1 MNKPEPAPVD
11 PNEALSLALQVVSE
25 ERFPIFATIDNDQPR
40 LRPVA
45 PVRTSGF
52 TVWIANLKQYHKTQ
66 EIAANPQVE
75 LCYVNDNHDQVRL
88 TGRAFVA
95 TDSELLQ
102 EIWESNPLL
111 QHYLGSADN
120 PNLIV
125 YRVEPTQVRYMREWA
140 LQYHDVTC

>member
-1 MNKPEPAPVD
+1 M
-11 PNEALSLALQVVSE
+11 
-25 ERFPIFATIDNDQPR
+25 
-40 LRPVA
+40 
-45 PVRTSGF
+45 
-52 TVWIANLKQYHKTQ
+52 WIANLKQYHKTQ

-88 TGRAFVA
+88 TGRAFVE

>member
-11 PNEALSLALQVVSE
+11 PNEAPSLALKVVSE
-25 ERFPIFATIDNDQPR
+25 DRFPILATIDNDQPR
-40 LRPVA
+40 LRPVS

-88 TGRAFVA
+88 TGRAFVE

-140 LQYHDVTC
+140 LQYHDVPC

>member
-11 PNEALSLALQVVSE
+11 PNEAPSLALQVVSE
-25 ERFPIFATIDNDQPR
+25 DRFPILATIDNDQPR
-40 LRPVA
+40 LRPVS

-88 TGRAFVA
+88 TGRAFVE

-140 LQYHDVTC
+140 LQYHDVQC

>member
-11 PNEALSLALQVVSE
+11 PNEAPSLALKVVSE
-25 ERFPIFATIDNDQPR
+25 DRFPILATIDNDQPR
-40 LRPVA
+40 LRPVS

-66 EIAANPQVE
+66 EIAVNPQVE

-88 TGRAFVA
+88 TGRAFVE

>member
-1 MNKPEPAPVD
+1 MNKPEPTPVD
-11 PNEALSLALQVVSE
+11 PQEVPALALQVVSE
-25 ERFPIFATIDNDQPR
+25 DRFPILATIDGEQPR
-40 LRPVA
+40 LRPVS

-66 EIAANPQVE
+66 EIAANPKVE
-75 LCYVNDNHDQVRL
+75 LCYVNGNHDQVRL
-88 TGRAFVA
+88 TGTAFVE

-102 EIWESNPLL
+102 EIWDSNPLL
-111 QHYLGSADN
+111 QHYLGSPAN

-140 LQYHDVTC
+140 LEYHDVPC

>member
-11 PNEALSLALQVVSE
+11 PNEVPSLALQVVSGD
-25 ERFPIFATIDNDQPR
+25 RFPVLATIDNDQPR
-40 LRPVA
+40 LRPVS

-52 TVWIANLKQYHKTQ
+52 TVWIANLKQYRKTL

-88 TGRAFVA
+88 TGRAFVE

-140 LQYHDVTC
+140 LQYHDVPC